1 MVLSG
6 FPPLT
11 EIYRERVKY
20 KGKLIVQGGNGM
32 KKRTLTLVLVF
43 SLGLTM
49 AACGNSGRENTG
61 TDEYWR
67 SRDKDAAEARL
78 RFKSFFLIVRG
89 KVLEESSG
97 FMWENLF
104 RRATIGNREHSLEK
118 RNGDDWNGN
127 NAA

>member
-1 MVLSG
+1 
-6 FPPLT
+6 
-11 EIYRERVKY
+11 
-20 KGKLIVQGGNGM
+20 M

-43 SLGLTM
+43 SLGLTI

-89 KVLEESSG
+89 K
-97 FMWENLF
+97 F
-104 RRATIGNREHSLEK
+104 RIHVGNFLQACYNRKQRALIGEK
-118 RNGDDWNGN
+118 KWR
-127 NAA
+127 